1 MNFLVVEFPTDNPK
15 TVDVIPQTWLISK
28 TQCYWPTRCLSTNLT
43 KIRREQVK
51 PDRSWGKCACRILGH
66 FETFEAAQQAAV
78 LAENT
83 SDLDINF
90 STKRSTHRRPESSS
104 DSTDDEGPP
113 IKAKKITKSVINSVP
128 QTLFKL
134 GDLADVTR
142 AQIDQGLVLSGNN
155 EERSAISNVE
165 TDSSGSQILYMNAT
179 PSGDGQLNLAIIP
192 NDTNVNQDDQSV
204 NFGSHPIYSS
214 PVPSPS
220 ANLGLQ
226 TQGFNKVVLKH
237 LAAIKTG
244 QKSILEKLDLILNNQ
259 NRIGVGLDL
268 NTETE
273 EPDFSSL
280 PIFPLES
287 VDALEQLE
295 SQLAIDDERKLFVLY
310 LIDIGGKSLGETV
323 KRILQRIVS
332 EDLAIDLSYTGL
344 GKNKKPFNIYK
355 HIVNCITAA
364 TKKNKRLPAEV
375 EKTEFAIREIV
386 MDFFRYSRP
395 RKAAASISQDST
407 D

>member
-1 MNFLVVEFPTDNPK
+1 
-15 TVDVIPQTWLISK
+15 
-28 TQCYWPTRCLSTNLT
+28 
-43 KIRREQVK
+43 
-51 PDRSWGKCACRILGH
+51 
-66 FETFEAAQQAAV
+66 
-78 LAENT
+78 
-83 SDLDINF
+83 
-90 STKRSTHRRPESSS
+90 
-104 DSTDDEGPP
+104 
-113 IKAKKITKSVINSVP
+113 
-128 QTLFKL
+128 
-134 GDLADVTR
+134 
-142 AQIDQGLVLSGNN
+142 
-155 EERSAISNVE
+155 
-165 TDSSGSQILYMNAT
+165 MNAT

>member
-179 PSGDGQLNLAIIP
+179 PSG
-192 NDTNVNQDDQSV
+192 
-204 NFGSHPIYSS
+204 
-214 PVPSPS
+214 
-220 ANLGLQ
+220 
-226 TQGFNKVVLKH
+226 FNKVVLKH

-244 QKSILEKLDLILNNQ
+244 QKSILEKLDLLLNNQ

-310 LIDIGGKSLGETV
+310 LIDIGGKSPGETV